1 MDGIVNDSTTPAT
14 AIFDFEILK
23 TTIKRTKL
31 SKFMANW
38 EKNSDIRR
46 NKKEGV
52 DRAEMIG
59 FRIKINL
66 LFDYILR
73 FLYQF

>member
-1 MDGIVNDSTTPAT
+1 MDV
-14 AIFDFEILK
+14 DFETLK

-59 FRIKINL
+59 FRI
-66 LFDYILR
+66 D
-73 FLYQF
+73 